1 MYKGR
6 AEYERMRD
14 FILKVE
20 SFFKKVFKMGK
31 IKQVV
36 EKLKADENLT
46 TNEVLTKYP
55 DLARLL
61 EREEQEEKLN
71 ESKGERVLLKG

>member
-1 MYKGR
+1 
-6 AEYERMRD
+6 
-14 FILKVE
+14 
-20 SFFKKVFKMGK
+20 MGK

-36 EKLKADENLT
+36 EKLKAEENLT

-61 EREEQEEKLN
+61 ELEEQKEKLD